1 MRCKNA
7 SALSEGLHY
16 DGAFLD
22 EEVANELFTHCRD
35 GLPWRKELVKMFG
48 QTHIAPRLSCALA
61 DEGCTYR
68 YRGSQTKP
76 IRFTSQLDELRLRL
90 RDHLDVPFNYVL
102 ATQYRDGSDYVGWHA
117 DDERDLVRGQ
127 VIANVSLGE
136 VREFRIKNRDGTFD
150 ERVRTRHGSLLLM
163 RGDVLLNTKHTLV
176 RTRRA
181 IGPRVVLSFR
191 EVHQ

>member
-1 MRCKNA
+1 MRCTNA
-7 SALSEGLHY
+7 RELREGLHY
-16 DGAFLD
+16 EAAFLN
-22 EEVANELFTHCRD
+22 EEIANELFAHCLD
-35 GLPWRKELVKMFG
+35 GLPWSEELVKMFG
-48 QTHIAPRLSCALA
+48 QTFIAPRLSCALA

-68 YRGSQTKP
+68 YRGSQTEP

-90 RDHLDVPFNYVL
+90 CDHLEVAFNYVL
-102 ATQYRDGSDYVGWHA
+102 ATQYRDGNDYVGWHA

-136 VREFRIKNRDGTFD
+136 VREFRIKSRDRTFD
-150 ERVRTRHGSLLLM
+150 ERVRTHHGSLLLM
-163 RGDVLLNTKHTLV
+163 KGDILLSTKHTLV